1 MHPDN
6 DHHDDSRFDELLGSL
21 TGADLP
27 PDEQFLRR
35 LRDQSTETFE
45 AAGTP
50 KTQLPQRRHRMFIL
64 AWRTIAATLALAFGS
79 TLWFMAGSDDPSL
92 AFGAVLERLGEAE
105 TLHLEIT
112 RDGESD
118 DVWVKRPG
126 RLRWNHA
133 DGTYRIARGPQQWHV
148 NEQENRASLHPAA
161 YFGGEK
167 PALDALALLDL
178 PPIEQPGKLRARQPV
193 EQVKRDGKSLWMYRF
208 DASSAKGK
216 IHIEAAVDVDT
227 LALRWIRAGCESRP
241 PVTLAVRAVSEPVDE
256 ELFVVGKTLTEDG
269 RIGKVRDLQGIV
281 AVRPVMH
288 QRFTPVVGRMLVR
301 PGDWLRTD
309 ARGAN
314 AMTVR
319 LIGTADVTLGPG
331 TLVEAV
337 KPNEIRVH
345 HGQLK
350 IAAEADTPLNI
361 IGPDGQSIQVTDTRI
376 YRTEGQALVPIEK
389 PPLWLQGFEGTT
401 ADESIGSLVVQLDGR
416 SVPLTVGYHKV
427 SVDIRDQIAR
437 TVIEES
443 FVNHTAGRLEG
454 VFHFPLPQDASI
466 SGFGM
471 WIGNRLVEADVVEKQ
486 RAREIYETILR
497 ERRDPGLLEWAGG
510 NIFKARVFPIE
521 AHSEK
526 RIKITYTQVLPMRG
540 DTYRYSYAL
549 QSELLRQHPLR
560 ELLLDVKI
568 NSAVPLLS
576 VKSPTHVTRTDRTQ
590 YSAHVEFSAQEYTP
604 SRDFEVV
611 VQVDRNRPA
620 VVLIPHRRGE
630 DGYFML
636 QVMPPT
642 AAAMADREILPD
654 GEPLDLLILADTSAS
669 IDAAGREAR
678 DEFLAALLGSL
689 TPKDRFNLAV
699 CDVDCQF
706 AFEKSVPGE
715 GANIDKARSMV
726 SQRASL
732 GWTDLDRT
740 FAEALKHC
748 GPKTHVIYIGDAVP
762 AGKDSDPVALAK
774 RLRLLWKGK
783 PGTLHAVSVGSS
795 FESVVLSAIASAGG
809 GSMRQ
814 IGAEKGPRR
823 VALEL
828 LGELAQGAVRDLKV
842 ELVGLQTARVYPER
856 LPNLSAGMQQI
867 LLGRYLPEGKDQ
879 AGEVVVKGMQGDK
892 PVELRAKVSLADAE
906 QGNSFIPRLWA
917 RMHLDA
923 LLQQGSSPAV
933 RNEIIG
939 LSEEYHIITPYTS
952 LLVLESDADRER
964 FKVKRRMEMR
974 DGERFFAEGR
984 DAANYELMQQQMK
997 RAGTWRTG
1005 LRRAVLQQLMGL
1017 GRNAEM
1023 FQAVDRNRFRYKG
1036 GSARGRRSGRLLSE
1050 SLFLGDMG
1058 ASHGWFE
1065 DKSLGLAGGSYFA
1078 NSADS
1083 RHNLMF
1089 GLGANSDAAFIGN
1102 ELEGLMATNGSM
1114 VDSFGSFD
1122 LANKKLSDFD
1132 EDFSRQLGSID
1143 RETPA
1148 ERENLLFDDF
1158 LPALESTRGI
1168 YDSSVLVGMDAPG
1181 VFSADF
1187 GIPAL
1192 RMVAGQ
1198 ELSRQISW
1206 FSTLDS
1212 KERQS
1217 AGYPVRRYRGRRR
1230 EITSLF
1236 SSFNSLL
1243 NEGRYK
1249 QAELAPNNRWFRGL
1263 FPGLPDPPVKPR
1275 PQPTQPPWPKEARE
1289 LAGRLLRTEALA
1301 RLEGGLRIERQAD
1314 FFDVRFDELTSRA
1327 PSLILVS
1334 PGAWLIRTG
1343 GPGSQTLVNWCD
1355 GKQRA
1360 VLSRDF
1366 QLGRRRDAVPLD
1378 LSKPPLDISGYVV
1391 TSLEQTFRNYTA
1403 KIQPQGENRV
1413 ELVLTNRNNPREVT
1427 RVLIDTERNVIL
1439 QLQSHRNGKVTST
1452 SVFSQFAEVAGV
1464 WWAGRIETTDP
1475 QDRRTTVI
1483 TQKFTPLAAEPFAGQ
1498 IEKELAGQDR
1508 VQFLNQPMVSVNEAK
1523 RALSDGKATFDDQIV
1538 MMLHFSASQQ
1548 WERVWEHF
1556 EQAEKLA
1563 GEKPGLR
1570 WVRNALLKV
1579 SRRREELKGR
1589 MMAEAGGL
1597 AKPQAA
1603 DLVLARYLVTQAGG
1617 ILEANEMLAL
1627 LDVLKPVYERQPP
1640 YLHAIKQWRQQQ
1652 INYLRQTGQADE
1664 ALRLRGQLAADYPRD
1679 WNLQQQY
1686 VQELIN
1692 QREYQAASDWLD
1704 HVMATHEEESLR
1716 NLRAQLLRT
1725 RGHYGKLVEFLAEW
1739 VAGNPENT
1747 QAYTQ
1752 YLTALIRTDRAEEA
1766 EQLVDR
1772 WLREGRVSGP
1782 LPDDVRSR
1790 LSAAISLAMGRGHNL
1805 HTNRIEQRWHDPLAE
1820 TALFFI
1826 HHQHD
1831 FSPAEQIM
1839 GHGQFRRTDAC
1850 RRVRR
1855 EVAKILLHE
1864 LDTVPADQAAPA
1876 VDRMAQA
1883 ARVRRQVDRISRFVD
1898 WIWPNDPEVKP
1909 EVWKRI
1915 AEGLNRRWLAEKD
1928 PEIRDRLATPLMR
1941 ILSSRVGAQQ
1951 HLAFLREQLVRGP
1964 AERQAVYAGQL
1975 FNAVLGRPWSQA
1987 REDELFGLL
1996 EQLSNA
2002 EEPTQRLQAQVD
2014 ALYRLTDRMVQARFQ
2029 AEMGKVKHQEKLTRT
2044 ELRQK
2049 QKDNMRAARQGF
2061 ADRLQSEIANRP
2073 AELARWMN
2081 IERLYLDVLFGR
2093 NLRQVEAECW
2103 KLLGDDPQKA
2113 IVKSGPGAQLEA
2125 VFRQRLLTTITN
2137 LAVRKETPPESIER
2151 LLAFIE
2157 RAVDT
2162 LGENAAPWK
2171 QLKYQL
2177 LIALDRPKPLEQAL
2191 RTWLAADEPDHRWRL
2206 SLGYLLAEQGKFDE
2220 AVKQF
2225 EAVETVDEL
2234 TPQHYRALANWYMV
2248 LDRRDQHERA
2258 LVAVFKTMQE
2268 HELHNWLRQKLQP
2281 YQRREGQMPEELDK
2295 DVLRVFAALLQKA
2308 DNPHHSLSLLR
2319 GFYRATHDFRLLRSA
2334 ADAVVGHT
2342 AGRVYPFL
2350 GQMRSVLDEVRNE
2363 ATADEMLEHLGQVR
2377 ERIKTNVDRRAFD
2390 LLEMLVERR
2399 NAELINQPGP
2409 HVEKALAA
2417 MQRAFKGD
2425 WSSGEPRLMA
2435 DFLAGLGHISQ
2446 APLADE
2452 QLRQLQAL
2460 HRQAGKGTVDRLHI
2474 AQQLAQTVW
2483 SYSRQDEA
2491 IDLLQAALD
2500 EHRAAHGGLLPTSA
2514 NGTLDRFVSYLEQLS
2529 HHARA
2534 EKVLTDQ
2541 LAQPVGQQQRYW
2553 LIGRL
2558 YQVYLHALGHEGDVS
2573 IGSGEVLYRAIEKR
2587 IREELPS
2594 DDENHTN
2601 ALVQRLCQIYTTA
2614 QQQKL
2619 ANVTEDIRFFAMVQV
2634 PEILKR
2640 QHNNYESIVQ
2650 TVAKSIVQT
2659 VANTLRSRIG
2669 PRDGLAFLVDRLE
2682 HEPAW
2687 HRYTNRDGWNRYGH
2701 QIAHWRSEAKILD
2714 AGLEE
2719 RLLTIVTAELRRELQ
2734 TRQSRNRYI
2743 YYSDHSYF
2751 WKEKAPAFAAVAEE
2765 VWTKN
2770 RNSGAAVQHIA
2781 DYLYHGLDLHQRA
2794 IEILLL
2800 AHGQNLLDEGGQA
2813 KLARFLH
2820 EQNRHGESIA
2830 ILQPMVKRWP
2840 NNIQYRVWLMHAY
2853 FRTERHEELL
2863 TLLKQTDEHF
2873 HQGGRW
2879 TEGAMGAL
2887 AASCL
2892 QNQLFEQS
2900 VVYYD
2905 ELIPLHQRSQPNR
2918 GIGNGTL
2925 SSYYRQLAQAHA
2937 GLKQTAK
2944 AVEAACGAIVSWGRR
2959 HDNRRQALET
2969 LKHILWQS
2977 PDLDAYAVTLDKQ
2990 GAETGQDNRIV
3001 RKALGQAYFDHGHPA
3016 KALAQLKVAVALQ
3029 PNDREIHDALIACH
3043 DRLEDRQG
3051 AITQMLALTELARR
3065 DIALYRKLGDRL
3077 KGLEQPQQSERAYT
3091 SIVEMQPKESE
3102 SHALLAEIRQGQ
3114 DRWADAADHWRQV
3127 AEIRA
3132 LEPTGLLKLAAAQI
3146 HLKQWDHA
3154 QQTLGKLTVRSW
3166 PERFGDVRGEVRQL
3180 RQQIEKGRK

>member
-1 MHPDN
+1 MN
-6 DHHDDSRFDELLGSL
+6 ELLGSL
-21 TGADLP
+21 TGAEVP
-27 PDEQFLRR
+27 PDEEFLRR

-45 AAGTP
+45 AANAP

-64 AWRTIAATLALAFGS
+64 AWRTVAATIALAIGS
-79 TLWFMAGSDDPSL
+79 TLWFMASSDDSSL
-92 AFGAVLERLGEAE
+92 AFGAVLRRLGEAE

-126 RLRWNHA
+126 QLRWNHA
-133 DGTYRIARGPQQWHV
+133 DGTYRIAHGPRQWHV
-148 NEQENRASLHPAA
+148 NEQENRATLHPAA
-161 YFGGEK
+161 YFGGET
-167 PALDALALLDL
+167 PTLDALALLDL
-178 PPIEQPGKLRARQPV
+178 PTLEQPGKLRARQPV

-208 DASSAKGK
+208 DAPSAKGK
-216 IHIEAAVDVDT
+216 IHIEAAVDADT
-227 LALRWIRAGCESRP
+227 LALRWLRAECEAKP

-288 QRFTPVVGRMLVR
+288 QRFTPVVGQMLVR

-350 IAAEADTPLNI
+350 IAAESDTPLNVL
-361 IGPDGQSIQVTDTRI
+361 GPDGQSIQVTDTRI

-401 ADESIGSLVVQLDGR
+401 ANESIGSLVVQLDGR
-416 SVPLTVGYHKV
+416 NVPLTVGYHKV

-471 WIGNRLVEADVVEKQ
+471 WIGNELVEADVVEKQ

-568 NSAVPLLS
+568 NSAVPLLG
-576 VKSPTHVTRTDRTQ
+576 VKSPTHVTRTDRTGH
-590 YSAHVEFSAQEYTP
+590 SAHVEFSAQEYTP

-611 VQVDRNRPA
+611 VQVDRARPA

-642 AAAMADREILPD
+642 AEVMPDREILPD

-669 IDAAGREAR
+669 IDATGREAR
-678 DEFLAALLGSL
+678 DEFLAALLGAL

-706 AFEKSVPGE
+706 AFPKSVPAE
-715 GANIDKARSMV
+715 AANIDKARGMV
-726 SQRASL
+726 SERASL

-740 FAEALKHC
+740 FEAALKHC

-809 GSMRQ
+809 GSTRQ

-879 AGEVVVKGMQGDK
+879 TGEVVVKGMQGDK

-906 QGNSFIPRLWA
+906 RGNSFIPRLWA

-964 FKVKRRMEMR
+964 FKVKRHFEMR
-974 DGERFFAEGR
+974 DGERFFAAGR
-984 DAANYELMQQQMK
+984 DSANYELMQQQMK
-997 RAGTWRTG
+997 RAGIWRIG

-1017 GRNAEM
+1017 GRNAET
-1023 FQAVDRNRFRYKG
+1023 FQAEKRYRYG
-1036 GSARGRRSGRLLSE
+1036 FERGRQGGRMRSKSLFEDGRL
-1050 SLFLGDMG
+1050 DVNN
-1058 ASHGWFE
+1058 WF
-1065 DKSLGLAGGSYFA
+1065 AGGDLHHLTWDGS
-1078 NSADS
+1078 
-1083 RHNLMF
+1083 H
-1089 GLGANSDAAFIGN
+1089 
-1102 ELEGLMATNGSM
+1102 ELA
-1114 VDSFGSFD
+1114 
-1122 LANKKLSDFD
+1122 KKELSDFD
-1132 EDFSRQLGSID
+1132 GEFLEELGAIAGEEDWGEWHVGLDLTLPTFSYISHPEPI
-1143 RETPA
+1143 T
-1148 ERENLLFDDF
+1148 FDDKE
-1158 LPALESTRGI
+1158 LVLLRSRLLSGLEATRGI
-1168 YDSSVLVGMDAPG
+1168 RNDRGVLVGMDMPG

-1187 GIPAL
+1187 DLPPV
-1192 RMVAGQ
+1192 RSEAGL
-1198 ELSRQISW
+1198 ELSRPM
-1206 FSTLDS
+1206 FSTALYD
-1212 KERQS
+1212 
-1217 AGYPVRRYRGRRR
+1217 RRASQTMGLRSRTPPRRPRGT
-1230 EITSLF
+1230 IPPF
-1236 SSFNSLL
+1236 SLL
-1243 NEGRYK
+1243 PEERRK
-1249 QAELAPNNRWFRGL
+1249 RPHDASNNQWFRGL
-1263 FPGLPDPPVKPR
+1263 FPGLPDPVVKTR

-1289 LAGRLLRTEALA
+1289 LSQRLLRTEPLA

-1314 FFDVRFDELTSRA
+1314 FFDIRFGELTARA

-1360 VLSRDF
+1360 VFSRDF

-1378 LSKPPLDISGYVV
+1378 LRKPPLDLSGYVV
-1391 TSLEQTFRNYTA
+1391 SSLERTFRNYTA
-1403 KIQPQGENRV
+1403 KIQSQGENRV
-1413 ELVLTNRNNPREVT
+1413 ELVLTSRNNERQVT
-1427 RVLIDTERNVIL
+1427 HVLIDTNRNVIL
-1439 QLQSHRNGKVTST
+1439 QLQSHNKGKVTST
-1452 SVFSQFAEVAGV
+1452 MVFGEFVEVAGV
-1464 WWAGRIETTDP
+1464 WWAGRIETTD
-1475 QDRRTTVI
+1475 QQGRRTTVI

-1498 IEKELAGQDR
+1498 IEKELAGRDR
-1508 VQFLNQPMVSVNEAK
+1508 VQFLNKPMVSVNEAK

-1538 MMLHFSASQQ
+1538 MMLHFAASQQ

-1556 EQAEKLA
+1556 GQAEKLA
-1563 GEKPGLR
+1563 QEKPGLR

-1579 SRRREELKGR
+1579 SRRREELRGR
-1589 MMAEAGGL
+1589 MMVEAGRL

-1603 DLVLARYLVTQAGG
+1603 GLVLARHLVSQAGG

-1627 LDVLKPVYERQPP
+1627 IDVLKPVYERQPP
-1640 YLHAIKQWRQQQ
+1640 YLHAIKQWRQWQ
-1652 INYLRQTGQADE
+1652 IDNLRKTGQADD
-1664 ALRLRGQLAADYPRD
+1664 ALRLRGQLAADYPHD

-1692 QREYQAASDWLD
+1692 SREYQAASDWLD
-1704 HVMATHEEESLR
+1704 RVMNPQARWATDEEESLR

-1725 RGHYGKLVEFLAEW
+1725 RGHYDKLVELLARW
-1739 VAGNPENT
+1739 VAGNPEGT
-1747 QAYTQ
+1747 SAYSQ
-1752 YLTALIRTDRAEEA
+1752 YLAALIRTDRAEEA

-1782 LPDDVRSR
+1782 LPGDVRGR
-1790 LSAAISLAMGRGHNL
+1790 LSAAISLAMGRGYNL
-1805 HTNRIEQRWHDPLAE
+1805 HTNRIDPRWHDRLAE

-1826 HHQHD
+1826 RHKHD
-1831 FSPAEQIM
+1831 FSPAQQIM
-1839 GHGQFRRTDAC
+1839 GHSQFGRTDAC

-1855 EVAKILLHE
+1855 EVVKVLLSE
-1864 LDTVPADQAAPA
+1864 LDTLPADQTAAL
-1876 VDRMAQA
+1876 
-1883 ARVRRQVDRISRFVD
+1883 RRYVERISRFID
-1898 WIWPNDPEVKP
+1898 WIRHKNPKVKP

-1915 AEGLNRRWLAEKD
+1915 AEGLKRRWTAEKD
-1928 PEIRDRLATPLMR
+1928 PEIRDRLAVPLIR
-1941 ILSSRVGAQQ
+1941 ILSIEEQ
-1951 HLAFLREQLVRGP
+1951 LAFLREQLARGP
-1964 AERQAVYAGQL
+1964 AERQAGYAGQL
-1975 FNAVLGRPWSQA
+1975 FDAVLGRPWSQA
-1987 REDELFGLL
+1987 REDKLFGLL

-2002 EEPTQRLQAQVD
+2002 EEPDQRLQAQVE
-2014 ALYRLTDRMVQARFQ
+2014 ALYRLTDRMLQARFET
-2029 AEMGKVKHQEKLTRT
+2029 EMGKVKHQEKLTRT
-2044 ELRQK
+2044 ELRDK

-2061 ADRLQSEIANRP
+2061 SDRLQSEIANRP
-2073 AELARWMN
+2073 AELARWMT
-2081 IERLYLDVLFGR
+2081 IERLYLETLLGK

-2113 IVKSGPGAQLEA
+2113 IVKSGPGDQLEA

-2151 LLAFIE
+2151 LLTFIE
-2157 RAVDT
+2157 RGIDT
-2162 LGENAAPWK
+2162 LGENATPWK

-2177 LIALDRPKPLEQAL
+2177 LIALDRPKQLEQAL

-2206 SLGYLLAEQGKFDE
+2206 ALGYLLAEQGKFDE

-2234 TPQHYRALANWYMV
+2234 NPQHYRALANWYMV

-2258 LVAVFKTMQE
+2258 LVAVFKTME
-2268 HELHNWLRQKLQP
+2268 DRHLHNWLRQKLQP

-2308 DNPHHSLSLLR
+2308 DNPHHSLSQLR

-2350 GQMRSVLDEVRNE
+2350 SQMRSVLDEVRNE
-2363 ATADEMLEHLGQVR
+2363 ATADEMLEHLGVVR

-2409 HVEKALAA
+2409 HAEKALAA

-2435 DFLAGLGHISQ
+2435 DFLATLGNISQ

-2452 QLRQLQAL
+2452 QLLQLRAL

-2483 SYSRQDEA
+2483 GRSRQDEA

-2500 EHRAAHGGLLPTSA
+2500 EHRIGHGGLLPTSA
-2514 NGTLDRFVSYLEQLS
+2514 NGTLDLFVSYLEQRS

-2534 EKVLTDQ
+2534 EKVLTES
-2541 LAQPVGQQQRYW
+2541 LAQSVGQQQRYW
-2553 LIGRL
+2553 LIQRL
-2558 YQVYLHALGHEGDVS
+2558 YRVYWHALHHQGDVS

-2587 IREELPS
+2587 IREELPA

-2601 ALVQRLCQIYTTA
+2601 ALIQRLCQIYEAA
-2614 QQQKL
+2614 QQKKL
-2619 ANVTEDIRFFAMVQV
+2619 ADVTEDLRFFAFVQT

-2650 TVAKSIVQT
+2650 TVAN
-2659 VANTLRSRIG
+2659 ALRNRIG

-2687 HRYTNRDGWNRYGH
+2687 HRYSNQDSWNRHGR
-2701 QIAHWRSEAKILD
+2701 QIARWRSEAKTLD
-2714 AGLEE
+2714 AELEE
-2719 RLLTIVTAELRRELQ
+2719 RLLAIVTAELRRDLQ
-2734 TRQSRNRYI
+2734 TRQSRNRYL
-2743 YYSDHSYF
+2743 YHNDHSYF
-2751 WKEKAPAFAAVAEE
+2751 WKAKAPAFAAVAEE
-2765 VWTKN
+2765 VWAEN
-2770 RNSGAAVQHIA
+2770 RNSGAAVQYIA
-2781 DYLYHGLDLHQRA
+2781 HYLYHGLDRHQRA

-2800 AHGQNLLDEGGQA
+2800 AHGQGLLDEGGQA
-2813 KLARFLH
+2813 KLVKFLH
-2820 EQNRHGESIA
+2820 QRKRHGESIA
-2830 ILQPMVKRWP
+2830 ILQPMVKRWQH
-2840 NNIQYRVWLMHAY
+2840 NIQYRVWLMHAY
-2853 FRTERHEELL
+2853 FRTERREELL

-2879 TEGAMGAL
+2879 TEGAMAAL

-2900 VVYYD
+2900 VGYYD
-2905 ELIPLHQRSQPNR
+2905 EVIPLHQRSQPNR

-2937 GLKQTAK
+2937 GLKQTAR
-2944 AVEAACGAIVSWGRR
+2944 AVDAACGAIVSWGPR
-2959 HDNRRQALET
+2959 HDDRRRALET
-2969 LKHILWQS
+2969 LKQILWQS

-2990 GAETGQDNRIV
+2990 SAETKQDNRMV

-3016 KALAQLKVAVALQ
+3016 KALVQLKVAVELQ

-3043 DRLEDRQG
+3043 DKLEDRQG
-3051 AITQMLALTELARR
+3051 AIAQMLALTELARR
-3065 DIALYRKLGDRL
+3065 DIELYRKLGDRL

-3146 HLKQWDHA
+3146 HQQQWDPA
-3154 QQTLGKLTVRSW
+3154 AETLDKLEARGW
-3166 PERFGDVRGEVRQL
+3166 PERFGDVRGQVRQL
-3180 RQQIEKGRK
+3180 RQQIEQGR